1 LNFSLINLCF
11 NSQFE
16 FFKFKL
22 SCNNKILANLFIIVF
37 TELYLRN
44 MIPKVLLSDFQYHL
58 PEDSIRKYALKNR
71 ADSKLITYKNGV
83 IDHHNFSNIINQLSS
98 DTTLFFNDTKVIPAR
113 LHFTKITGALI
124 EIFLLNPV
132 APSNLVVEAMS
143 VTEKCTWICMIGN
156 LKKWKNEP
164 LTTTLQYKNKA
175 LNISVDLVDRD
186 SQLVEFRWD
195 SDISFAEV
203 VEAMGEVPLPPYF
216 HRKPEP
222 EDKERYQ
229 TIYSTN
235 KGAVA
240 APTAG
245 LHFTDNILE
254 KLKTNGVKL
263 EYLTL
268 HVSAGTFQPVKEEDA
283 TKHPMH
289 SEQMIVTKNN
299 LKALINSKKICAVG
313 TTSMRTLESLYWFGV
328 KMMKNDD
335 EKFHVDKLE
344 PYHYKIEDLPT
355 RQNVFSKILDYM
367 SNNQLEE
374 LRGDTEIF
382 IMPGY
387 QFQVCDALITN
398 FHQSGSTL
406 LMLIAAFIGD
416 DWKKLYKEAMVND
429 YKFLS
434 YGDSSLLMPKKQID
448 K

>member
-1 LNFSLINLCF
+1 
-11 NSQFE
+11 
-16 FFKFKL
+16 
-22 SCNNKILANLFIIVF
+22 
-37 TELYLRN
+37 
-44 MIPKVLLSDFQYHL
+44 MIPKVQLSDFQYHL
-58 PEDSIRKYALKNR
+58 PEDSIRKHALKNR

-83 IDHHNFSNIINQLSS
+83 IEHQYFNGIINQLPS
-98 DTTLFFNDTKVIPAR
+98 DTTLFFNNTKVIPAR
-113 LHFTKITGALI
+113 LHFTKSTGALI

-132 APSNLVVEAMS
+132 APSNLVAEAMS
-143 VTEKCTWICMIGN
+143 VTKKCTWFCMIGN

-164 LTTTLQYKNKA
+164 LTTTLQYNNIE
-175 LNISVDLVDRD
+175 LNISVNLVDRD
-186 SQLVEFRWD
+186 SRNVEFQWD
-195 SDISFAEV
+195 GDISFAEV
-203 VEAMGEVPLPPYF
+203 VEIMGEVPLPPYF

-245 LHFTDNILE
+245 LHFTDNILK
-254 KLKTNGVKL
+254 KLKANSFNL

-289 SEQMIVTKNN
+289 SEQVIILKKNIE
-299 LKALINSKKICAVG
+299 ALINSEKICAVG

-328 KMMKNDD
+328 KLTVNG
-335 EKFHVDKLE
+335 EQKFHIDKLE
-344 PYHYKIEDLPT
+344 PYQYNIERLPS
-355 RQNVFSKILDYM
+355 RHKVFIEILEYM
-367 SNNQLEE
+367 NNNQLEE

-382 IMPGY
+382 IIPGY
-387 QFQVCDALITN
+387 KFQVCDALITN
-398 FHQSGSTL
+398 FHQPGSTL

-416 DWKKLYKEAMVND
+416 DWKKLYKEAMTNN

-434 YGDSSLLMPKKQID
+434 YGDSSLLIP
-448 K
+448 